1 LFSSAALT
9 GSGKAVHRFGSKSI
23 NLEEVN
29 TTRRSVQ
36 VPPHCQAAPA
46 ADVGR
51 PRGATIQDV
60 ARLAGTSAATV
71 SNLVNGRHS
80 RLSGETGARIEAAIE
95 QLGWRPNHAARQLK
109 VGNARMIGLLVPSVD
124 NPFHGAFA
132 LLAEAAA
139 MRRGYHIVLC
149 NSLRDAARERQYAE
163 ALWSMGVRGMI
174 TSSSPLAFDHLA
186 ELQDRGLHLVAFD
199 RGTDVSDGLAPDA
212 VSMDNREAGR
222 LATEHL
228 RQRGHRR
235 IAFVSGHVNSLNRA
249 ERVAG
254 WRAAL
259 DGEGEALLWRGGS
272 GEAEGPAQGRLAA
285 RELLRLP
292 SPPTA
297 LVAVNDMHALGIYAG
312 VRDCGLDIPHD
323 VSVVGI
329 DDIALAEIACPPLT
343 TVRQKL
349 AEITEAAVDLLVS
362 RLNGDNSP
370 PRALAFPPEL
380 IVRASTATPRPS

>member
-1 LFSSAALT
+1 
-9 GSGKAVHRFGSKSI
+9 
-23 NLEEVN
+23 
-29 TTRRSVQ
+29 
-36 VPPHCQAAPA
+36 
-46 ADVGR
+46 
-51 PRGATIQDV
+51 
-60 ARLAGTSAATV
+60 
-71 SNLVNGRHS
+71 
-80 RLSGETGARIEAAIE
+80 
-95 QLGWRPNHAARQLK
+95 
-109 VGNARMIGLLVPSVD
+109 VPSVD

-139 MRRGYHIVLC
+139 MRRGYHVVLC

-199 RGTDVSDGLAPDA
+199 RSIDVSDRLAPDA

-222 LATEHL
+222 LATAHL
-228 RQRGHRR
+228 RQCGHRR
-235 IAFVSGHVNSLNRA
+235 IAFVSGHVNSINRA

-259 DGEGEALLWRGGS
+259 NGEEALLWTGGS

-297 LVAVNDMHALGIYAG
+297 LVAVNDMQALGIYAG

-329 DDIALAEIACPPLT
+329 DDIALAEIAWPPLT

-349 AEITEAAVDLLVS
+349 AEMTEAAVDLLVS
-362 RLNGDNSP
+362 RLSGDDSP
-370 PRALAFPPEL
+370 PRALVFTPEL
-380 IVRASTATPRPS
+380 IVRASTATPHPS

>member
-1 LFSSAALT
+1 MSPT
-9 GSGKAVHRFGSKSI
+9 
-23 NLEEVN
+23 
-29 TTRRSVQ
+29 
-36 VPPHCQAAPA
+36 
-46 ADVGR
+46 R

-71 SNLVNGRHS
+71 SNLVNGRRS
-80 RLSGETGARIEAAIE
+80 RLSVATGARIEAAMQ
-95 QLGWRPNHAARQLK
+95 QLGWQPNHVARQLK
-109 VGNARMIGLLVPSVD
+109 AGHAQMIGLLVPSVD

-139 MRRGYHIVLC
+139 MRRGYHVVLC

-163 ALWSMGVRGMI
+163 ALWSMGVRGII
-174 TSSSPLAFDHLA
+174 TSSSPLAFAHLA

-199 RGTDVSDGLAPDA
+199 RGTDVSDRLSPDA

-228 RQRGHRR
+228 LQCGHRR
-235 IAFVSGHVNSLNRA
+235 IAFVNGHVDSINRS

-259 DGEGEALLWRGGS
+259 GGKGEALLWRGGN
-272 GEAEGPAQGRLAA
+272 GEADGPAQGRLAA

-312 VRDCGLDIPHD
+312 VRDCGLDIPRD

-329 DDIALAEIACPPLT
+329 DDIALAEIAYPPLT

-349 AEITEAAVDLLVS
+349 PEMTDAAVDLLVK

-370 PRALAFPPEL
+370 PRALPFPAEL
-380 IVRASTATPRPS
+380 VIRASTAAPRRPFPRR